1 MTHLYETDYPRSYA
15 PQPGVNPWLVRL
27 PILFVGGALLFVM
40 ALVAL
45 LAAVQVHFSDRMLPG
60 VSVRG
65 VALSGLTRSQAVTA
79 LQGAFTYGDQ
89 AVFTF
94 RYGDR
99 FWQFSAGELG
109 ITFDVDGTAA
119 EAFAAGHGGNI
130 LNDVVSQA
138 SIWLNGRSIAPIVR
152 YDQTVATAKLGEI
165 AAALNRPPVDAS
177 LTVDGTLV
185 STQPAQTGLALD
197 VPSIL
202 SALEQAML
210 QLNTGAEIPLTVH
223 ESQPHIRDAS
233 AAAAKIQAAL
243 SGSITLVTDDQQGGT
258 LGPWTA
264 SVDQIRGLL
273 ALTLVDN
280 GDGTQSYDV
289 SVNPE
294 PFRAFVSSLAPG
306 LIALPQNGRFH
317 FNETTRLLEP
327 IKDST
332 NGRELDV
339 DGTLARIGEAVLNP
353 SNRIVPLVFRY
364 TLPDYSANV
373 SASELGITQLV
384 AEATSYYTGSTQSR
398 VTNII
403 EALERFNGLII
414 APGEEFS
421 FNHYLGDI
429 NVEDGFVQG
438 KIIFGGRT
446 VEGVGGGVCQ
456 VSTTIF
462 RAALKAGFPI
472 VERNSHG
479 YRVGFYELN
488 NTPPGLDAAIFQPT
502 ADFRFVND
510 TPYYLLFETSVFPQ
524 DQSIQFRLYSTNPG
538 RQVVIEGP
546 VINAVVPPKPTVFQA
561 NAQLQLGQELYVD
574 WAKEGADVLFTRR
587 ILDAAGQE
595 IRTDSI
601 YTHYLPWAAVIE
613 VNPQDPRVLN
623 QQTG

>member
-1 MTHLYETDYPRSYA
+1 MTDLYETNYPRSYA
-15 PQPGVNPWLVRL
+15 PQPAVNPWLVRV
-27 PILFVGGALLFVM
+27 PILFIGGMVLFVG

-45 LAAVQVHFSDRMLPG
+45 VLAVQVHFSDRIFPG
-60 VSVRG
+60 VYVNG
-65 VALSGLTRSQAVTA
+65 VSLAGMSRSEAATA
-79 LQGAFTYGDQ
+79 LQAAFTYDDQ

-94 RYGDR
+94 RHEDR

-109 ITFDVDGTAA
+109 ITFDVESTVAD
-119 EAFAAGHGGNI
+119 AFAAGHSENP
-130 LNDVVSQA
+130 LNDMVSQA

-152 YDQTVATAKLGEI
+152 YDQNVTVTRLGEI
-165 AAALNRPPVDAS
+165 AAELSRPAVDAS
-177 LTVDGTLV
+177 LDITGTLV
-185 STQPAQTGLALD
+185 TTQPSQTGRALD
-197 VPSIL
+197 ILASL
-202 SALEQAML
+202 SALEEALL
-210 QLNTGAEIPLTVH
+210 QLSTGAEIPLTIR
-223 ESQPHIRDAS
+223 ESQPRIRDAS
-233 AAAAKIQAAL
+233 AAAAQIQTAL
-243 SGSITLVTDDQQGGT
+243 SGPITLVTDDQQGGT

-273 ALTLVDN
+273 ALSLVDN
-280 GDGTQSYDV
+280 GDGTQSYEV

-306 LIALPQNGRFH
+306 LIAMPKDGRFH

-339 DGTLARIGEAVLNP
+339 DGTLTRITEAVLNP
-353 SNRIVPLVFRY
+353 VNRIVPLAFHY
-364 TLPDYSANV
+364 TLPTYSANV
-373 SASELGITQLV
+373 SAAELGITQLV
-384 AEATSYYTGSTQSR
+384 AESTTYYTGSTQSR
-398 VTNII
+398 VKNII

-421 FNHYLGDI
+421 FNTYLGDI

-462 RAALKAGFPI
+462 RAALKGGFPI
-472 VERNSHG
+472 TERNSHG

-502 ADFRFVND
+502 ADFRFIND
-510 TPYYLLFETSVFPQ
+510 TPYHLLFETSVFPQ

-546 VINAVVPPKPTVFQA
+546 VISAVVPAKSTIYQA
-561 NAQLQLGQELYVD
+561 NAQLQPGQELYVD

-587 ILDAAGQE
+587 ILDSAGQE
-595 IRTDSI
+595 IRKDTI